1 MSENSF
7 NFPQMIQAFI
17 DAVAKQKPSVSEER
31 EEARQQ
37 LLKKLMGIVGEM
49 PSEEEEKKAKE
60 QVKNL
65 MDNQVGGQLFSI
77 LSKLNTDSKR

>member
-7 NFPQMIQAFI
+7 NFPQMIQSFI
-17 DAVAKQKPSVSEER
+17 DAVAQQNPSISEER

-37 LLKKLMGIVGEM
+37 LLKKLKGIVGEM
-49 PSEEEEKKAKE
+49 PSEEEEEKAKE

-77 LSKLNTDSKR
+77 LSKLNTDSK